1 MIGSVRGA
9 LLDRA
14 GAGEVIV
21 EVSGMG
27 YRVSMA
33 PAASVGIGEIGEEV
47 FVHVHHHQRE
57 DGQTLFGFATREERV
72 AFEALIGAHGVG
84 PALAMAIL
92 SVHEPRALQQIVAE
106 GDIEAL
112 CLVPGVGKKTAQRL
126 QMELKSALDL
136 PDLAPMID
144 GQSDA
149 GGSGDAAPRA
159 DVREALSGL
168 GYGADE
174 VAQVLGDLPSE
185 GDASDLLRQA
195 LQRLAVG

>member
-1 MIGSVRGA
+1 MIGSLRGA
-9 LLDRA
+9 LLDRSA
-14 GAGEVIV
+14 AGEISV
-21 EVSGMG
+21 EVAGIG

-33 PAASVGIGEIGEEV
+33 PAASVGIGEVGEEV

-57 DGQTLFGFATREERV
+57 DGQTLFGFPSREERV
-72 AFEALIGAHGVG
+72 TFEALIAAHGVG

-106 GDIEAL
+106 GDIDAL

-126 QMELKSALDL
+126 QIELKSALDL
-136 PDLAPMID
+136 PDLGPTID
-144 GQSDA
+144 E
-149 GGSGDAAPRA
+149 GGDEATGTQRS

-174 VAQVLGDLPSE
+174 VAGVLRDLPSQ

-195 LQRLAVG
+195 LQRLAVSS